1 MDNTYAEV
9 GVQVILGKHTYK
21 PWHHRIRNLDL
32 YSDPEMMMIRL
43 NWSPIQ
49 EEYVGKKAKIT
60 KVFGTADFSGCLCCK
75 VDIDHGRNN
84 WRVESMI
91 LASEA
96 DLRVHHG

>member
-21 PWHHRIRNLDL
+21 PWHHRIRNLDSYL
-32 YSDPEMMMIRL
+32 DPEMIRL

-60 KVFGTADFSGCLCCK
+60 AIEHYDSSGCLCCK

>member
-1 MDNTYAEV
+1 MDDTYAEV
-9 GVQVILGKHTYK
+9 GTEVIIGRHTHK
-21 PWHHRIRNLDL
+21 PWHTPIENRNQDVVL
-32 YSDPEMMMIRL
+32 YWRL
-43 NWSPIQ
+43 EK

-60 KVFGTADFSGCLCCK
+60 MVVGRDWSGCLCCR